1 MLEDILNSIND
12 LSLALNNHAD
22 ALRSQTLTTIPV
34 VEVTEPTPPTEPE
47 ITLDQVQ
54 QALLGISNARSPAE
68 AKKIVKQFGAEKSNG
83 IKPEDYPAVL
93 KACELTKEEQAE
105 LAGGQ

>member
-22 ALRSQTLTTIPV
+22 ALRSQTITTIPV
-34 VEVTEPTPPTEPE
+34 VEVTEPTPPSEPE
-47 ITLDQVQ
+47 ITHDQVYL
-54 QALLGISNARSPAE
+54 ALRDISNVRGPAE
-68 AKKIVKQFGAEKSNG
+68 AKKIVKQFGAEKLSG

-105 LAGGQ
+105 LAGGH

>member
-22 ALRSQTLTTIPV
+22 AIRSTTIPV
-34 VEVTEPTPPTEPE
+34 VEVTEPNPPTEPE

-83 IKPEDYPAVL
+83 IKPEDYPAVI